1 MSLKDFEDRVLN
13 DLLPEFCNDPARRY
27 GTTGFKPD
35 FDAVNDADAR
45 GFLQGL
51 DAGLVKLVG
60 RMYRA
65 SRSHAGE
72 QFFWEHA
79 RGTEPRAITLWIEP
93 IITVATLSKLHF
105 QLGWPKEL
113 LGTQSVDDAFD
124 AMAYISLDT
133 TNEYVACEVKKTT
146 KELDFLVRT
155 MLKFSTLPPT
165 ANVDNKEKNA
175 YRKIK
180 ALRARRAPFFWAV
193 GPGGSSIAFKLTYL
207 DSGPINFTEVAV
219 QNLQHS
225 LFPTASTII

>member
-1 MSLKDFEDRVLN
+1 MSLKEFEDRILN

-35 FDAVNDADAR
+35 FGAVDDADAQ

-65 SRSHAGE
+65 PRSHAGE
-72 QFFWEHA
+72 QFFWEHG
-79 RGTEPRAITLWIEP
+79 RDTKPRAITLWIEP
-93 IITVATLSKLHF
+93 IITVATLSRFHF
-105 QLGWPKEL
+105 ELGWPKEL

-124 AMAYISLDT
+124 AMAYVSSDT
-133 TNEYVACEVKKTT
+133 TSEYVACEVKKTT
-146 KELDFLVRT
+146 KELDFLTRT
-155 MLKFSTLPPT
+155 MLKLSTLPPT
-165 ANVDNKEKNA
+165 ANVVNKEKNA

-193 GPGGSSIAFKLTYL
+193 GPGGGSVAFKLTYL
-207 DSGPINFTEVAV
+207 DGGPIIFDEVAV
-219 QNLQHS
+219 RNLGYPLS
-225 LFPTASTII
+225 PTASTTI